1 MLLLLLLLSL
11 PMVANQSTQL
21 AELLV
26 SYRLMQF
33 QRVQQLLPL
42 YQIM

>member
-1 MLLLLLLLSL
+1 MLLLQLLLSL

-26 SYRLMQF
+26 KF
-33 QRVQQLLPL
+33 QRVQRLLPL